1 MTSTWKISLR
11 LQDHLS
17 PLVSNRVPNLSNTR
31 EALVAFFVHVPQFYV
46 PYLPK
51 KERARSMEKIRRTKR
66 PMNASHDRFASKS
79 VRVVFQRLNLRW
91 SCCGC
96 FLEVYSY
103 PVFERT
109 FRASCLD
116 ISRGTKDASL
126 LVT

>member
-1 MTSTWKISLR
+1 MTSTLKI
-11 LQDHLS
+11 S
-17 PLVSNRVPNLSNTR
+17 PLVSSRVPNLRNTR
-31 EALVAFFVHVPQFYV
+31 EALIGSVVPVSEFYV
-46 PYLPK
+46 PHLPK
-51 KERARSMEKIRRTKR
+51 KERARSMEKIRRIKR
-66 PMNASHDRFASKS
+66 PMDASHDRFTSKS

-91 SCCGC
+91 SCSGC